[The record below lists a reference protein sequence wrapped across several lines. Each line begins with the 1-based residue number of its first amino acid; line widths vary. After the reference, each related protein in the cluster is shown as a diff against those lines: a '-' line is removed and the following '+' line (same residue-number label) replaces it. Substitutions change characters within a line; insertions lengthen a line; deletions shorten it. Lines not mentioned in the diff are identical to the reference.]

1 MELPGILLIARSCGV
16 KLYGFFFGFTFN
28 TNLSIFIEKTW
39 ERKLFCHQTN
49 QSTSLFS
56 FPSCDWLYFLQSWHV
71 LYEKLEHR
79 PQRPAAWNAW
89 NALLICDICECFLQ

>member
-1 MELPGILLIARSCGV
+1 MAFSLVLLLIQTYLFSMRKHGKESCFAAKQIKAV
-16 KLYGFFFGFTFN
+16 HF
-28 TNLSIFIEKTW
+28 
-39 ERKLFCHQTN
+39 
-49 QSTSLFS
+49 FS